1 MKKLAIGGTVD
12 KNKKISDKALN
23 EVRQALVGRIT
34 KWTAHEEQ
42 VKLPIPGMEFHKYT
56 SPTVPTNALHE
67 PSICLI
73 VQGSKRVQLNEAE
86 YVYDANHYLFTSVN
100 LPIIA
105 TIVEASPKVPFF
117 GITWTL
123 DLGVAA
129 QLIADSGLPPK
140 RNKQTESGV
149 ALGVV
154 TPELLNIYVRVLDML
169 DTPEDIPILAPLIH
183 KELLYRLLIGDQGDR
198 LRQITKTESHSQ
210 QISKAIDWLLAH
222 HSEKVRM
229 EELASDVGMSKSTF
243 NHHFRAVTAMSPL
256 QFQKWMRLHEA
267 RRLMISENQDA
278 AGAALL
284 VGYESPSQFSRE
296 YSRQFGA
303 PPKQDIK
310 NLQQLH

>member
-1 MKKLAIGGTVD
+1 MNRKQKIL
-12 KNKKISDKALN
+12 NKDLT
-23 EVRQALVGRIT
+23 EVRHALVGRIS
-34 KWTAHEEQ
+34 KWTANEEQ

-67 PSICLI
+67 PSICLV
-73 VQGSKRVQLNEAE
+73 VQGVKRVQLNEAE

-105 TIVEASPKVPFF
+105 TIIEASPQAPFF

-129 QLIADSGLPPK
+129 QLIADSGLPPQ
-140 RNKQTESGV
+140 RNRQTESGV
-149 ALGVV
+149 ALGAV
-154 TPELLNIYVRVLDML
+154 TPELLNIYIRILDML
-169 DTPEDIPILAPLIH
+169 DIPEDIPILSPMIH
-183 KELLYRLLIGDQGDR
+183 KELLYRLLTGDQGDR
-198 LRQITKTESHSQ
+198 LRQITKTESHSL
-210 QISKAIDWLLAH
+210 QISKAIDWLLTH
-222 HSEKVRM
+222 YNETVRM

-256 QFQKWMRLHEA
+256 QFQKWIRLHET

-278 AGAALL
+278 AGAALR

-310 NLQQLH
+310 NLQQIH